1 MRAGGA
7 LMEKFEIMKKIIHAA
22 AAAMIAGGTFS
33 LAAAPAPATA
43 AVVADQDPAAFIS
56 SLSTEA
62 FAVLKTGN
70 KGAVRSKFRELLSQ
84 HFAIDAIGDR
94 LIRRW
99 QNQIT
104 PAQKV
109 AYKQAIPSFII
120 GTYSDNLY
128 DYANASLKVIRTA
141 PAGSGFN
148 VTTQVQKPGAQP
160 ITAVW
165 SVAKLGNAFKVT
177 NLTVA
182 NINLAVTQGQDFDA
196 IIQRKGVDGL
206 IAMMKARG

>member
-1 MRAGGA
+1 
-7 LMEKFEIMKKIIHAA
+7 MKKIMQIAG
-22 AAAMIAGGTFS
+22 AAMLS
-33 LAAAPAPATA
+33 VAALTAPVAQAQA
-43 AVVADQDPAAFIS
+43 AVVANQDAAAFIT
-56 SLSTEA
+56 SLGTES

-70 KGAVRSKFRELLSQ
+70 KTAVRAKFRELLSQ
-84 HFAIDAIGDR
+84 HFAIDAIGER

-99 QNQIT
+99 SNQIT
-104 PAQKV
+104 PAQKA
-109 AYKQAIPSFII
+109 AYKAAIPNFII

-128 DYANASLKVIRTA
+128 DYANASMKVIRTA

-148 VTTQVQKPGAQP
+148 VVTQVQKPGAQP
-160 ITAVW
+160 ISAVW
-165 SVAKLGNAFKVT
+165 SVAKVGGAFKVT

-196 IIQRKGVDGL
+196 IIQRKGIDGL

>member
-1 MRAGGA
+1 MKMFMAFTSATLMVGAILAAPIAPARAEVIA
-7 LMEKFEIMKKIIHAA
+7 NHDAA
-22 AAAMIAGGTFS
+22 AF
-33 LAAAPAPATA
+33 
-43 AVVADQDPAAFIS
+43 VS

-70 KGAVRSKFRELLSQ
+70 KAAVRAKFRELLSQ
-84 HFAIDAIGDR
+84 HFALDAIGDR

-99 QNQIT
+99 VNQIT
-104 PAQKV
+104 PAQKA
-109 AYKQAIPSFII
+109 AYKQAIPNFIV

-128 DYANASLKVIRTA
+128 EYANASLKVIRTA

-165 SVAKLGNAFKVT
+165 SVAKVGGGFKIT

-182 NINLAVTQGQDFDA
+182 NVNLAITQGQDFDA
-196 IIQRKGVDGL
+196 IIQRKGIDGL

>member
-1 MRAGGA
+1 
-7 LMEKFEIMKKIIHAA
+7 MKSYSAFA
-22 AAAMIAGGTFS
+22 AAAMIAAAS
-33 LAAAPAPATA
+33 LTAPIAPAQA
-43 AVVADQDPAAFIS
+43 AVVANQDAATFIS
-56 SLSTEA
+56 SLGTES

-70 KGAVRSKFRELLSQ
+70 KTAVRAKFRELLSS

-99 QNQIT
+99 VNQIT
-104 PAQKV
+104 PAQKA
-109 AYKQAIPSFII
+109 AYKQAIPNFII

-128 DYANASLKVIRTA
+128 DYANASMKVIRTA

-165 SVAKLGNAFKVT
+165 SVAKVGGAFKVT

-196 IIQRKGVDGL
+196 IIQRKGIDGL

>member
-1 MRAGGA
+1 
-7 LMEKFEIMKKIIHAA
+7 MKKIMLFAGAA
-22 AAAMIAGGTFS
+22 L
-33 LAAAPAPATA
+33 LAAGTLATPIVPAQA
-43 AVVADQDPAAFIS
+43 AVVANQDPATFIS
-56 SLSTEA
+56 SLGAES

-70 KGAVRSKFRELLSQ
+70 KGAVRAKFRELLSQ

-99 QNQIT
+99 TNQIT
-104 PAQKV
+104 PAQKA
-109 AYKQAIPSFII
+109 AYKQAIPNFII

-128 DYANASLKVIRTA
+128 DYANATMKVIRTS

-165 SVAKLGNAFKVT
+165 SVAQVGGGFKVT

-196 IIQRKGVDGL
+196 VIQRKGMDGL
-206 IAMMKARG
+206 IAMMKSRG

>member
-1 MRAGGA
+1 MKTILYIAGAA
-7 LMEKFEIMKKIIHAA
+7 LMSAT
-22 AAAMIAGGTFS
+22 MIT
-33 LAAAPAPATA
+33 APIAPVEA
-43 AVVADQDPAAFIS
+43 AVVANQDAGTFVS
-56 SLSTEA
+56 SLGTEA

-70 KGAVRSKFRELLSQ
+70 KAAVRAKFRDLLSQ
-84 HFAIDAIGDR
+84 HFAIDAIGER

-99 QNQIT
+99 SSQIT
-104 PAQKV
+104 PAQK
-109 AYKQAIPSFII
+109 ASYKQAIPTFII

-128 DYANASLKVIRTA
+128 DYANASMKVIRTA

-165 SVAKLGNAFKVT
+165 SVAQVGGAFKVT

-196 IIQRKGVDGL
+196 IIQRKGIDGL

>member
-1 MRAGGA
+1 MNSFTKLSAA
-7 LMEKFEIMKKIIHAA
+7 LMLV
-22 AAAMIAGGTFS
+22 GTS
-33 LAAAPAPATA
+33 VAVPLTAVQAT
-43 AVVADQDPAAFIS
+43 VVANQDAATFIS
-56 SLSTEA
+56 SLGSES

-70 KGAVRSKFRELLSQ
+70 KAVVRTKFRELLSQ
-84 HFAIDAIGDR
+84 HFAIDAIGER

-99 QNQIT
+99 NSQIT
-104 PAQKV
+104 PAQK
-109 AYKQAIPSFII
+109 ASYKAAIPNFIV

-128 DYANASLKVIRTA
+128 DYANASMKVIRTT

-148 VTTQVQKPGAQP
+148 VVTQVQKPGAQP
-160 ITAVW
+160 ISAVW
-165 SVAKLGNAFKVT
+165 SVAKVGAGFKVT

-196 IIQRKGVDGL
+196 IIQRKGIDGL

>member
-1 MRAGGA
+1 MKTILYIAGAA
-7 LMEKFEIMKKIIHAA
+7 LMS
-22 AAAMIAGGTFS
+22 GTMMT
-33 LAAAPAPATA
+33 APIAPARA
-43 AVVADQDPAAFIS
+43 AVVANQDAGTFIS
-56 SLSTEA
+56 SLGTEA

-70 KGAVRSKFRELLSQ
+70 KTAVRAKFRDLLSQ
-84 HFAIDAIGDR
+84 HFAIDAIGER

-99 QNQIT
+99 SSQIT
-104 PAQKV
+104 PAQK
-109 AYKQAIPSFII
+109 ASYKQAIPTFII

-128 DYANASLKVIRTA
+128 DYANASMKVIRTA

-165 SVAKLGNAFKVT
+165 SVANVGGAFKVT

-196 IIQRKGVDGL
+196 IIQRKGINGL
-206 IAMMKARG
+206 ITMMKARG

>member
-1 MRAGGA
+1 MTD
-7 LMEKFEIMKKIIHAA
+7 MKKFLALAA
-22 AAAMIAGGTFS
+22 TAMIGAGM
-33 LAAAPAPATA
+33 LPVMAAPVQA
-43 AVVADQDPAAFIS
+43 AVVTNQDAATFIDTLGKDS
-56 SLSTEA
+56 
-62 FAVLKTGN
+62 FAVLQTGD
-70 KGAVRSKFRELLSQ
+70 KAKVRAKFRELLSQ
-84 HFAIDAIGDR
+84 YFALDAIGDR

-104 PAQKV
+104 PAQK
-109 AYKQAIPSFII
+109 AEYKAAIPNFII

-128 DYANASLKVIRTA
+128 DYAHATMKIIRTA

-148 VTTQVQKPGAQP
+148 VTTQVRKPGAQP

-165 SVAKLGNAFKVT
+165 SVAKVGGGFKVT

-182 NINLAVTQGQDFDA
+182 NVNLAVTQGQDFDA
-196 IIQRKGVDGL
+196 VIQRKGIDGL

>member
-1 MRAGGA
+1 MKTILYIAGAA
-7 LMEKFEIMKKIIHAA
+7 LMS
-22 AAAMIAGGTFS
+22 GTMMT
-33 LAAAPAPATA
+33 APIAPARA
-43 AVVADQDPAAFIS
+43 AVVANQDAGTFIS
-56 SLSTEA
+56 SLGTEA

-70 KGAVRSKFRELLSQ
+70 KTAVRAKFRDLLSQ
-84 HFAIDAIGDR
+84 HFAIDAIGER

-99 QNQIT
+99 SSQIT
-104 PAQKV
+104 PAQK
-109 AYKQAIPSFII
+109 ASYKQAIPTFII

-128 DYANASLKVIRTA
+128 DYANASMKVIRTA

-165 SVAKLGNAFKVT
+165 SVANVGGAFKVT

-196 IIQRKGVDGL
+196 IIQRKGIDGL
-206 IAMMKARG
+206 ITMMKARG

>member
-1 MRAGGA
+1 
-7 LMEKFEIMKKIIHAA
+7 MEIDTIMK
-22 AAAMIAGGTFS
+22 TFLA
-33 LAAAPAPATA
+33 LAATAFAAFVIIPGASAPASA
-43 AVVADQDPAAFIS
+43 AVVANQDAATFVAT
-56 SLSTEA
+56 LGTDA
-62 FAVLKTGN
+62 LGVLKTGN
-70 KGAVRSKFRELLSQ
+70 KGAVRAKFRELLSQ

-99 QNQIT
+99 QGQIT
-104 PAQKV
+104 PAQKA
-109 AYKQAIPSFII
+109 AYKAAIPNFII

-128 DYANASLKVIRTA
+128 DYANASMKVIRTN

-165 SVAKLGNAFKVT
+165 SVAQLGGTFKVT

-196 IIQRKGVDGL
+196 IIQRKGIDGL

>member
-1 MRAGGA
+1 MKTFIQFTGA
-7 LMEKFEIMKKIIHAA
+7 AL
-22 AAAMIAGGTFS
+22 IATTA
-33 LAAAPAPATA
+33 LIAPIAPAHA
-43 AVVADQDPAAFIS
+43 AVVANQDAAAFIT
-56 SLSTEA
+56 SLGSES

-70 KGAVRSKFRELLSQ
+70 KGAVRAKFRELLSQ
-84 HFAIDAIGDR
+84 HFALDAIGER

-99 QNQIT
+99 SAQIT
-104 PAQKV
+104 PAQKA
-109 AYKQAIPSFII
+109 AYKAAIPNFII

-128 DYANASLKVIRTA
+128 EYANASLKVVRTV

-148 VTTQVQKPGAQP
+148 VTTQVTKPGAQP

-165 SVAKLGNAFKVT
+165 SIAKIGGAFKVT

-182 NINLAVTQGQDFDA
+182 NINLAITQGQDFDA
-196 IIQRKGVDGL
+196 VIQRKGIDGL

>member
-1 MRAGGA
+1 MKTILYIAGAA
-7 LMEKFEIMKKIIHAA
+7 LMS
-22 AAAMIAGGTFS
+22 GTMMT
-33 LAAAPAPATA
+33 APIAPARA
-43 AVVADQDPAAFIS
+43 AVVANQDAGTFIS
-56 SLSTEA
+56 SLGTEA

-70 KGAVRSKFRELLSQ
+70 KTAVRAKFRDLLSQ
-84 HFAIDAIGDR
+84 HFAIDAIGER

-99 QNQIT
+99 SSQIT
-104 PAQKV
+104 PAQK
-109 AYKQAIPSFII
+109 ASYKQAIPTFII

-128 DYANASLKVIRTA
+128 DYANASMKVIRTA

-165 SVAKLGNAFKVT
+165 SVANVGGAFKVT

-196 IIQRKGVDGL
+196 IIQRKGIDGL

>member
-1 MRAGGA
+1 MTT
-7 LMEKFEIMKKIIHAA
+7 MKKFLTIAG
-22 AAAMIAGGTFS
+22 AAMLAGTMMT
-33 LAAAPAPATA
+33 APIAPAQA
-43 AVVADQDPAAFIS
+43 AVVANQDAATFIT
-56 SLSTEA
+56 SLGAES
-62 FAVLKTGN
+62 FGVLKTGN
-70 KGAVRSKFRELLSQ
+70 KTVVRAKFRELLSQ
-84 HFAIDAIGDR
+84 HFAIDAIGER

-99 QNQIT
+99 STQIT
-104 PAQKV
+104 PAQKA
-109 AYKQAIPSFII
+109 AYKAAIPNFII

-128 DYANASLKVIRTA
+128 DYANASMKVIRTA

-148 VTTQVQKPGAQP
+148 VTTQVTKPGAQP

-165 SVAKLGNAFKVT
+165 SVAQVGGAFKVT

-196 IIQRKGVDGL
+196 IIQRKGIDGL

>member
-1 MRAGGA
+1 M
-7 LMEKFEIMKKIIHAA
+7 M
-22 AAAMIAGGTFS
+22 
-33 LAAAPAPATA
+33 APADA
-43 AVVADQDPAAFIS
+43 AVVANKDAGTFV
-56 SLSTEA
+56 STLGDES
-62 FAVLKTGN
+62 FSVLKTGN
-70 KGAVRSKFRELLSQ
+70 KNAVRAKFRELLST
-84 HFAIDAIGDR
+84 HFAIDAIGER

-99 QNQIT
+99 SAQIT
-104 PAQKV
+104 PAQKA
-109 AYKQAIPSFII
+109 AYKAAIPTFII

-128 DYANASLKVIRTA
+128 DYANASMKVIRTT

-148 VTTQVQKPGAQP
+148 VTTQVIKPGAQP

-165 SVAKLGNAFKVT
+165 SVAQVGGAFKVT

-196 IIQRKGVDGL
+196 IIQRKGIDGL

>member
-1 MRAGGA
+1 
-7 LMEKFEIMKKIIHAA
+7 MKKIIRLAG
-22 AAAMIAGGTFS
+22 AAMLIGAT
-33 LAAAPAPATA
+33 LAAPMAPAQA
-43 AVVADQDPAAFIS
+43 AVVANQDAATFIS
-56 SLSTEA
+56 SLGTES

-70 KGAVRSKFRELLSQ
+70 KNAVRTKFRELLSQ
-84 HFAIDAIGDR
+84 HFAIDAIGER

-104 PAQKV
+104 PAQKA
-109 AYKQAIPSFII
+109 AYKAAIPNFII

-128 DYANASLKVIRTA
+128 DYANASMKVIRTA

-148 VTTQVQKPGAQP
+148 VVSQVQKPGAQP
-160 ITAVW
+160 ISAVW
-165 SVAKLGNAFKVT
+165 SVAKVGGTFKVT

-196 IIQRKGVDGL
+196 IIQRKGIDGL

>member
-1 MRAGGA
+1 
-7 LMEKFEIMKKIIHAA
+7 MKKIIHLAG
-22 AAAMIAGGTFS
+22 AAMLMGS
-33 LAAAPAPATA
+33 MLAAPIAPAQA
-43 AVVADQDPAAFIS
+43 AVVANQDAGAFIN
-56 SLSTEA
+56 SLGAES

-70 KGAVRSKFRELLSQ
+70 KAAVRTKFRELLSQ
-84 HFAIDAIGDR
+84 HFAIDAIGER

-104 PAQKV
+104 PAQKA
-109 AYKQAIPSFII
+109 AYKAAIPNFII

-128 DYANASLKVIRTA
+128 DYANATMKVIRTA

-148 VTTQVQKPGAQP
+148 VVTQVQKPGAQP
-160 ITAVW
+160 ISAVW
-165 SVAKLGNAFKVT
+165 SVAKVSGAFKVT

-196 IIQRKGVDGL
+196 IIQRKGIDGL

>member
-1 MRAGGA
+1 MTKMKKYLLVASAA
-7 LMEKFEIMKKIIHAA
+7 LMTG
-22 AAAMIAGGTFS
+22 AMMT
-33 LAAAPAPATA
+33 APIVPAQA
-43 AVVADQDPAAFIS
+43 AVVANQDAGTFVS
-56 SLSTEA
+56 SLGTES
-62 FAVLKTGN
+62 FGVLKTGN
-70 KGAVRSKFRELLSQ
+70 KGAVRAKFRELLSQ
-84 HFAIDAIGDR
+84 HFALDAIGDR

-99 QNQIT
+99 VNQIT
-104 PAQKV
+104 PAQKA
-109 AYKQAIPSFII
+109 AYKAAIPTFII

-128 DYANASLKVIRTA
+128 DYANATMKVIRTA

-165 SVAKLGNAFKVT
+165 SVAKVGGAFKVT

-196 IIQRKGVDGL
+196 IIQRKGIDGL
-206 IAMMKARG
+206 IAMMKSRG